1 MRAQLLGPG
10 AGSQIPPACF
20 TARKIAAEA
29 IGVEFFDSHYIN
41 DSEAVVLRLLTKYLD
56 NRLFV
61 SYRAHVGKRR
71 KKDGDYIRSRKVVID
86 LIDKSSGEK
95 HTASFDAGFGANNAE
110 AFAYLPPGEYE
121 LDVYLATKY
130 RSGFYNRGSRR
141 KSPTEILL
149 ED

>member
-1 MRAQLLGPG
+1 MRAQLPGPG

-20 TARKIAAEA
+20 TARK
-29 IGVEFFDSHYIN
+29 
-41 DSEAVVLRLLTKYLD
+41 
-56 NRLFV
+56 
-61 SYRAHVGKRR
+61 
-71 KKDGDYIRSRKVVID
+71 VVID
-86 LIDKSSGEK
+86 LIDKSGSEK
-95 HTASFDAGFGANNAE
+95 HTASFDAGFGANNADAVE